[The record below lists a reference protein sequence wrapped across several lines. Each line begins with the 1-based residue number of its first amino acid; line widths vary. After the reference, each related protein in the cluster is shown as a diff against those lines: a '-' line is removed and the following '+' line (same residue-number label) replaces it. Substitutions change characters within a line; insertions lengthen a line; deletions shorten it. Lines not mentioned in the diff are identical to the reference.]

1 MFDRE
6 KWLEIAHTVVSNP
19 LRTALTGLSVALGI
33 FILVVMQGLG
43 FGLENGVKA
52 QFQDDATNSLWI
64 STMRTQLAY
73 KGYQPNRSITL
84 DNADA
89 DALRDQAGNP
99 EVYSRRVTLWGSQI
113 AANGKEGNFSVR
125 GVDPGHLELEQTAL
139 TAGRYISAR
148 DVAEARK
155 VAVIG
160 EQIRKELYA
169 GTGVDPV
176 GSYIRLRGVLFRVVG
191 TFDDPGSRWENQVA
205 YLPLSTVQSYF
216 RAGEPVDQL
225 ILSTGEMD
233 LASTTDQTE
242 ALTAYLRERKSV
254 HPDDESAVQIRNNNE
269 NFAQFQSIFDGI
281 RLFIWGIGIMTLL
294 AGAVGVANIMAIVVK
309 ERTKEIGIRKAIGA
323 TSASLVGLIVQES
336 VALMFVSGLVGL
348 IFGVW
353 TLEFIAPQFDH
364 EYFTSPEVNFQL
376 TLSALAILVLAGALS
391 GLGPALRAVS
401 IRPVEALKDE

>member
-6 KWLEIAHTVVSNP
+6 KWMEIAHTVVSNP

-64 STMRTQLAY
+64 STSSTQLAY
-73 KGYQPNRSITL
+73 KGYKPNRWIAM

-89 DALRDQAGNP
+89 EALLDQADRP
-99 EVYSRRVTLWGSQI
+99 EVYSRRATMWGSQI

-125 GVDPGHLELEQTAL
+125 GVDPGHLELEQTDL

-148 DVAEARK
+148 DVAETRK

-169 GTGVDPV
+169 GTGVEPV

-233 LASTTDQTE
+233 LASTTDQTA
-242 ALTAYLRERKSV
+242 ALAAFLRERKSV
-254 HPDDESAVQIRNNNE
+254 HPDDESAVEVRNNNE

-323 TSASLVGLIVQES
+323 TSTSLVGLIVQES

-348 IFGVW
+348 ILGVW
-353 TLEFIAPQFDH
+353 TLEFIAPQVDH
-364 EYFTSPEVNFQL
+364 EFFKSPEVNFNL
-376 TLSALAILVLAGALS
+376 TLSALGILVLAGALS

>member
-6 KWLEIAHTVVSNP
+6 KWMEIAHTVVSNP

-64 STMRTQLAY
+64 STSRTQLAY
-73 KGYQPNRSITL
+73 KGYQPNRSIEM
-84 DNADA
+84 DNRDAAD
-89 DALRDQAGNP
+89 LKVQAAEP
-99 EVYSRRVTLWGSQI
+99 DVHSRRVTLWGSRI
-113 AANGKEGNFSVR
+113 AANGKEGSFSIR
-125 GVDPGHLELEQTAL
+125 GVDPGHLELEQTVLAS
-139 TAGRYISAR
+139 GRYISER
-148 DVAEARK
+148 DVQEARK

-169 GTGVDPV
+169 GTGVEPV

-205 YLPLSTVQSYF
+205 YLPLTTVQSYF

-233 LASTTDQTE
+233 LDATEDQTQSL
-242 ALTAYLRERKSV
+242 ATFLRERKGV
-254 HPDDESAVQIRNNNE
+254 HPDDESAVQVRNNNL

-323 TSASLVGLIVQES
+323 TSGGLVALIVQES
-336 VALMFVSGLVGL
+336 VALMFVSGLLGL
-348 IFGVW
+348 ILGVW
-353 TLEFIAPQFDH
+353 TLEWIAPYADH
-364 EYFTSPEVNFQL
+364 EFFQSPEVNFNL
-376 TLSALAILVLAGALS
+376 TLSALGILILAGALS

>member
-19 LRTALTGLSVALGI
+19 LRTVLTGLSVALGI

-73 KGYQPNRSITL
+73 KGYKPNRWIEM

-89 DALRDQAGNP
+89 DALLDHADNP
-99 EVYSRRVTLWGSQI
+99 DVFSRRVTLWGSRI
-113 AANGKEGNFSVR
+113 AANGKEGSFSVR
-125 GVDPGHLELEQTAL
+125 GVDPGHLELEQTTL
-139 TAGRYISAR
+139 VSGRYISDR
-148 DVAEARK
+148 DVAEKRK

-160 EQIRKELYA
+160 EQIRKELFA
-169 GTGVDPV
+169 GTGVEPV

-191 TFDDPGSRWENQVA
+191 TFNDEGSRWENQVA

-225 ILSTGEMD
+225 ILSTGVMD
-233 LASTTDQTE
+233 LASTTDQT
-242 ALTAYLRERKSV
+242 ASLAAFLRTRKSV
-254 HPDDESAVQIRNNNE
+254 HPDDDSAVEVRNNNE

-336 VALMFVSGLVGL
+336 VSLMFVSGLVGL
-348 IFGVW
+348 IAGVW
-353 TLEFIAPQFDH
+353 TLEFVAPQVDH
-364 EYFTSPEVNFQL
+364 EFFQSPEVNFRL
-376 TLSALAILVLAGALS
+376 TLSALGILVLAGALS